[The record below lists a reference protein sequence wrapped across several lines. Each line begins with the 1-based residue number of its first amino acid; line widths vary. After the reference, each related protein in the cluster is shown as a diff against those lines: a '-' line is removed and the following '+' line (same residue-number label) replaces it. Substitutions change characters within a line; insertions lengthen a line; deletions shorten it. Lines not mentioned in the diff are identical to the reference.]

1 MPTSS
6 YSIERTLKESSF
18 FMLSLTQTL
27 MQRERAVCLELQA
40 THDILFRHLQ
50 QDGEGEEAESLQTWE
65 VTVQNIVRAFTEEV

>member
-1 MPTSS
+1 
-6 YSIERTLKESSF
+6 
-18 FMLSLTQTL
+18 